1 MHLVDSLRQLRN
13 FWVESSVQAVQQTT
27 LIMISLRLVQEYFT
41 RMYMIISLNFSFIN
55 WLFARYLPTKNN
67 RKIWKLEREIHSLIL
82 KVVKEHK
89 EESIAT
95 SEKVLLQCILEG
107 ANASQIRSDLADSF
121 VVDNCKNIYF
131 AGHETTAVTATWSL
145 MLLALNPGWQARVRD
160 EVAEVCGGELPDAD
174 KIRKMKTVC
183 IITSSLSSSSFSSL
197 TPIIIIIII
206 IVVLVIVLL
215 IL

>member
-1 MHLVDSLRQLRN
+1 M
-13 FWVESSVQAVQQTT
+13 
-27 LIMISLRLVQEYFT
+27 
-41 RMYMIISLNFSFIN
+41 
-55 WLFARYLPTKNN
+55 
-67 RKIWKLEREIHSLIL
+67 IL

-95 SEKVLLQCILEG
+95 SEKDLLQCILEG

-131 AGHETTAVTATWSL
+131 AGHEMTAITATWSL

-160 EVAEVCGGELPDAD
+160 EVAEVCGGLLPDAD

-183 IITSSLSSSSFSSL
+183 IITSSLSSSSLSSL
-197 TPIIIIIII
+197 THIIIIIIIII
-206 IVVLVIVLL
+206 IVVLVILL
-215 IL
+215 LML